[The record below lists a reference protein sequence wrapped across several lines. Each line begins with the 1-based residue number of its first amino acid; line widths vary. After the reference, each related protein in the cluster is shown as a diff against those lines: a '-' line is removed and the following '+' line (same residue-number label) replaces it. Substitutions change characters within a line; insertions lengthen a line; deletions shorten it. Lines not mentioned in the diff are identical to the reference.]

1 MNTIIISL
9 ERAPERRERIQLQ
22 IDSLSLSHIIMD
34 AVDGA
39 KLSEEDLNK
48 KICLPGGYRFGELF
62 KPGEIGC
69 TMSHIKALEI
79 AIDKKWDYV
88 IVLEDDVIIA
98 EDIEKRIKLLFKIL
112 PADWDH
118 VYLSG
123 IPKIPP
129 QASSILFPNIQPSV
143 FTECT
148 HSMMINGGAF
158 DKIIER
164 LSRFETTTDDI
175 YCDMIKKNYI
185 HSYTYYPF
193 VTYAKDDYTYIW
205 DQKITREHKSKQYF
219 KNKI

>member
-1 MNTIIISL
+1 MNIIIISL
-9 ERAPERRERIQLQ
+9 ERAPERRERIKLQ
-22 IDSLSLSHIIMD
+22 MDSLSLPHIIMD
-34 AVDGA
+34 AIDGNN
-39 KLSEEDLNK
+39 LSEGEKNK
-48 KICLPGGYRFGELF
+48 KIHLPGGYRGGELF

-79 AIDKKWDYV
+79 AREKKWDHV
-88 IVLEDDVIIA
+88 IVLEDDVIVA
-98 EDIEKRIKLLFKIL
+98 DDIEKRIKLLFKIL
-112 PADWDH
+112 PVGWEH

-148 HSMMINGGAF
+148 HSMMINGRSF
-158 DKIIER
+158 DKIIEK

-205 DQKITREHKSKQYF
+205 DQTITREHKSKLYF
-219 KNKI
+219 KEKI